1 MMRALSLSVAQLGDR
16 KMIGIF
22 AKSMLL
28 SLILFAA
35 LAAAALAGSKALA
48 EASGWFDQENSY
60 FVVLGVTIAGLLVG
74 SALFRAIAIPV
85 LGFFGDEVVA
95 AVEARH
101 YPLAAEKAKRVGFGL
116 SLKLGLSSLGRF
128 LLVNIAALPLYLF
141 LLVTAVGPVILFVIL
156 NALLLGRD
164 LGEMAGIRHLDAG
177 ALKIWLQESKWDRWA
192 LGLVVTGLFLIPFVN
207 LIAPL
212 LGAAAATHLF
222 HGKARA

>member
-28 SLILFAA
+28 SLILFAV

-85 LGFFGDEVVA
+85 LGLFGDDVVA

-101 YPLAAEKAKRVGFGL
+101 YPLAADQAKPAGLATALRLAFG
-116 SLKLGLSSLGRF
+116 SLLRF
-128 LLVNIAALPLYLF
+128 VLVNGAALPVYLF
-141 LLVTAVGPVILFVIL
+141 LLVTGIGPIILFVAL
-156 NALLLGRD
+156 NAMLLGRD
-164 LGEMAGIRHLDAG
+164 LGEMAGIRHQDSAT
-177 ALKIWLQESKWDRWA
+177 LKAWLRQSRFDRWM